1 MTINKEQNRQSHNKD
16 TWWSVTNTKEN
27 LVPCGDPM
35 KWRLKESLGRRRERS
50 NAAATQHSPLR
61 FSTVLVCRQGQLAH
75 SSAQLRPRQRSIRGY
90 QICTRNSK
98 GGKTKVHGSKAKTKA
113 TRYRKESLAELNLIC
128 QWYELYGRHPNR
140 GHENESKQESLHN
153 EKKTLDTQQKDE
165 WQQRPPHNAQELWL
179 YEQIRWWVELRC
191 EWQIYMKWGKAS
203 SWTLK
208 EDYSWRGANAACE
221 TDAKLLF
228 CPECFLHMQALEQVP
243 PQPRDLHVPM
253 VLTTAIGHP
262 FSWSRQ

>member
-1 MTINKEQNRQSHNKD
+1 MLLLRNIHHFVSRLFWFVGKGNWLTPLHNWDLDKGQYEATKFVPATAKVAKPKYMGAKPKQKPLIANDINCMEGIQ
-16 TWWSVTNTKEN
+16 TAA
-27 LVPCGDPM
+27 M
-35 KWRLKESLGRRRERS
+35 KM
-50 NAAATQHSPLR
+50 
-61 FSTVLVCRQGQLAH
+61 
-75 SSAQLRPRQRSIRGY
+75 
-90 QICTRNSK
+90 
-98 GGKTKVHGSKAKTKA
+98 
-113 TRYRKESLAELNLIC
+113 
-128 QWYELYGRHPNR
+128 
-140 GHENESKQESLHN
+140 SKQESLHD

>member
-1 MTINKEQNRQSHNKD
+1 
-16 TWWSVTNTKEN
+16 
-27 LVPCGDPM
+27 M

-128 QWYELYGRHPNR
+128 QWYELYGRHSNR

-191 EWQIYMKWGKAS
+191 EWQIYIKWGKAS